1 MDLSD
6 VVIYD
11 PNWINPYGLELSS
24 VIASCGYRV
33 DLWCVENR
41 SDAPGGVRLRSRL
54 AIGRG
59 RGASG
64 RAILRRRLLGPLE
77 TICSVRFSQPLIVVW
92 IRDPWDAFLFCARAL
107 VGGKTIFIHHNP
119 ISARRR
125 RGLAGGLERILLRL
139 SDISVVHSHRLATAA
154 AKSTARVR
162 VAAHPP
168 YRETTRNVNRSEPH
182 PRIAAEDPVV
192 AFVGA
197 LRADKGADEIL
208 PIAVNAASC
217 WTLRVL
223 GPDAIPTATAERLST
238 NGVNCEHIG
247 SGAGPTDQ
255 ELLEGLTTADVM
267 IAPYNSV
274 TESGSL
280 HLALSLNLPVL
291 GYDSDGVRHIING
304 DSLAPDAEKFGRLLA
319 AFFERPWPTY
329 TRQATELHDKCAE
342 DWKGILNG
350 IL

>member
-1 MDLSD
+1 MEPAD

-24 VIASCGYRV
+24 VVASCGYKV
-33 DLWCVENR
+33 DLWCDENR
-41 SDAPGGVRLRSRL
+41 SVAPHAVRLRSRL
-54 AIGRG
+54 AIGRKS
-59 RGASG
+59 GASVLTL
-64 RAILRRRLLGPLE
+64 LRRRALGPLE
-77 TICSVRFSQPLIVVW
+77 TILSIRLSQPLIVVW

-107 VGGKTIFIHHNP
+107 IGGKTIFIYHNP
-119 ISARRR
+119 ISSRRR
-125 RGLAGGLERILLRL
+125 HGFAGRIERILLRL
-139 SDISVVHSHRLATAA
+139 SDICVVHSDRLAAA
-154 AKSTARVR
+154 AVESTTKVR

-168 YRETTRNVNRSEPH
+168 YRETTRSVENNGPH
-182 PRIAAEDPVV
+182 PRRPGEDPVV

-208 PIAVNAASC
+208 PIAASAASR

-223 GPDAIPTATAERLST
+223 GPDAIPPATAERLSKS
-238 NGVNCEHIG
+238 GVTCEHVG
-247 SGAGPTDQ
+247 SGTGPTDE
-255 ELLEGLTTADVM
+255 ELLDGLTTADVM

-291 GYDSDGVRHIING
+291 GYESDGVRHIING
-304 DSLAPDAEKFGRLLA
+304 DSLAPNAEQFGRLLA
-319 AFFERPWPTY
+319 AFFDRPWPTY
-329 TRQATELHDKCAE
+329 TQQAAELHEKCKE
-342 DWKGILNG
+342 DWNGLLNG